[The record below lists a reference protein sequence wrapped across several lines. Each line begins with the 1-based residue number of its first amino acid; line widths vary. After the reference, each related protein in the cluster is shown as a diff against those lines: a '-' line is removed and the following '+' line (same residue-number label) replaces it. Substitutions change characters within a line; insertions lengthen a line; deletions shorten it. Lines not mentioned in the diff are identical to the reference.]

1 MQISISARHGHLSDV
16 TRAKI
21 TAKVEKLARLFDRLQ
36 TIEVTIDL
44 EHEETPTVDILVSAI
59 GKHDFV
65 ATESGGSLMGALD
78 GTIHKLEQS
87 TSQIQGKGSGPPPHA
102 QQGNPR
108 HGSRQRR
115 RRSLSFFALVGR
127 SRAVLRLVAS
137 SAVPSLLALAKQPRR
152 EASPLPAQEPGGR
165 YDGGRQKGTIKAM
178 KFSDFV
184 SAGAIRA
191 NLHADD
197 KQSAIHEM
205 VDALCEA
212 GKITREEVEGIVKAI
227 LKREELGS
235 TGIGRG
241 VAVPHTKHASVQRL
255 VGTVAVSPE
264 GIDFNSLDGEKVN
277 LFFLLISPPDRPGD
291 HLRAL
296 ENISRQLRDDT
307 FCKFLKQAKSADDIR
322 QLLEEAD
329 DNRFFS

>member
-1 MQISISARHGHLSDV
+1 
-16 TRAKI
+16 
-21 TAKVEKLARLFDRLQ
+21 
-36 TIEVTIDL
+36 
-44 EHEETPTVDILVSAI
+44 
-59 GKHDFV
+59 
-65 ATESGGSLMGALD
+65 
-78 GTIHKLEQS
+78 
-87 TSQIQGKGSGPPPHA
+87 
-102 QQGNPR
+102 
-108 HGSRQRR
+108 
-115 RRSLSFFALVGR
+115 
-127 SRAVLRLVAS
+127 
-137 SAVPSLLALAKQPRR
+137 
-152 EASPLPAQEPGGR
+152 
-165 YDGGRQKGTIKAM
+165 M

-212 GKITREEVEGIVKAI
+212 GKISRDEVEGIVKAI

-241 VAVPHTKHASVQRL
+241 VAVPHTKHVSVQRL